1 MSNERLGIHVY
12 MPLHAQ
18 RAWQNT
24 RWFPKKTCHKST
36 VFAKT
41 LEIPGASTTQ
51 VNGGKLL
58 TLRNLEKHSVITVWS
73 RKYIYATYRG
83 RPKINQP
90 YIAI

>member
-58 TLRNLEKHSVITVWS
+58 TLRNLEKHSVITV
-73 RKYIYATYRG
+73 
-83 RPKINQP
+83 
-90 YIAI
+90 